1 MPSQQ
6 QRWIIFTDLE
16 GTLLDMHTQ
25 QWQPASEWLSRL
37 KQQAIP
43 VILCS
48 SKTAA
53 EMMLLQKELGIGP
66 LPLIAE
72 NGAVIQMGDDWQDAD
87 GPRRIIGSPHEEIQ
101 HVLTQLRENDGF
113 KFTMFSDVPEQT
125 ISDWTGMSLKHAAL
139 AQLHEASETLIW
151 RDCDERMRVF
161 DETLASLGLQFVR
174 GARFWHVLDQRGGK
188 AQAVSGI
195 LSRYQQKEGF
205 RRVSIGLGDGPND
218 APLLD
223 STDYAVV
230 VKGLNRDGIFLKDDT
245 LERVYHTRSSGPEGW
260 REGLDY
266 WFSSLSQQQ
275 T

>member
-16 GTLLDMHTQ
+16 GTLLDIHTQ
-25 QWQPASEWLSRL
+25 QWQPASEWLARL
-37 KQQAIP
+37 KQREIP

-113 KFTMFSDVPEQT
+113 KFTTFSDVPEQT

-151 RDCDERMRVF
+151 RDSDERMQAF

-188 AQAVSGI
+188 AQAVSGL
-195 LSRYQQKEGF
+195 LSCYQQKEGF

-230 VKGLNRDGIFLKDDT
+230 VKGLNRDGVFLKDDT
-245 LERVYHTRSSGPEGW
+245 PERVYHTRSSGPEGW

-266 WFSSLSQQQ
+266 WLSSSSQQQ

>member
-25 QWQPASEWLSRL
+25 QWQPASEWLTRL
-37 KQQAIP
+37 KQQEIP

-66 LPLIAE
+66 QPLIAE

-113 KFTMFSDVPEQT
+113 KFTTFSDVPEQT

-151 RDCDERMRVF
+151 RDSDERMRVF

-230 VKGLNRDGIFLKDDT
+230 VKGLNRDGIFLKDAT
-245 LERVYHTRSSGPEGW
+245 PERVYHTRSSGPEGW